1 MIPFDYC
8 IDVYQTKLSVLIL
21 LDATLVLSNYGQQK
35 LRNGKEFSSRLS

>member
-21 LDATLVLSNYGQQK
+21 LDVTFVLSNYGQQK
-35 LRNGKEFSSRLS
+35 LWTAKIT